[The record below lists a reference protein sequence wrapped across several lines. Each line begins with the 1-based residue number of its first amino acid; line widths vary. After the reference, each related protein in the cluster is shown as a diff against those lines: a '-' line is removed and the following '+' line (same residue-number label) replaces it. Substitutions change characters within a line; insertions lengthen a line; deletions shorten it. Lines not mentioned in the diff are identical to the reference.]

1 MTLILP
7 QALLNDIQQ
16 HLLQSYPNE
25 GGGFLVGK
33 VASEQRIVTEV
44 HHVKNAFAAEDQFH
58 RYLAES
64 GAYEMIEDDA
74 DARGLALLGYYHSHP
89 DAPAVPSEYDRVHAW
104 PFFVYLI
111 VSIRDH
117 VVTEARAWH
126 LKEDRSAFDENTVQI
141 S

>member
-1 MTLILP
+1 MTVSLT
-7 QALLNDIQQ
+7 QDLLSAIHH
-16 HLLQSYPNE
+16 HLVQTYPNE

-33 VASEQRIVTEV
+33 VADGRRIVTEV
-44 HHVKNAFAAEDQFH
+44 HHVDNTFEAEEQFH

-64 GAYEMIEDDA
+64 GAYERIEDEA

-111 VSIRDH
+111 VSIRDKQPESSR
-117 VVTEARAWH
+117 VWQLR
-126 LKEDRSAFDENTVQI
+126 EDRSVFDETTLRV